1 MALPINIKSL
11 FVGQVIESDRIEFKA
26 GWNPNVVIRTIC
38 AFAND
43 FENIGGGY
51 IVVGVSET
59 DGVANLPPIGLQA
72 SQIDSIQK
80 QLYEM
85 CHFITPHYFPQTEV
99 VKIEG
104 VFVLVIWCPPG
115 DVRPYKAPKTLGKQ
129 DKGSKQFYIR
139 KLSSTVQPKD
149 ADLTQLMQ
157 LTAKVPFDNRVNQLA
172 SIEDM
177 DLTLMAAFLKDIGSS
192 LYYDLPKISFE
203 EVCIQM
209 SIARGPK
216 EALLPV
222 NVGLLMFSDD
232 PAKFFLKAQ
241 IEVVEYFD
249 EIGDQFNERTFN
261 GPIHEQLKAVLN
273 YLKSTIVKEQ
283 VRKVE
288 GQAEVVRFYNYPY
301 EALEEAVANAVF
313 HKSYEK
319 ASPIEINIRPDCI
332 EILSFPGPVPPVDA
346 EMLKRPRV
354 VARDYRNSRI
364 GEFLK
369 ELRLTEGRGTGL
381 PKMRA
386 LFRQN
391 GSPKPVFETD
401 ADRGY
406 FLTTFYPHP
415 MFLDAMI
422 NDLTDSAGTKLGSSW
437 DQVKLN
443 KNSMLGFFKLHLAP
457 SWHQAGTKLE
467 LTDDQFFLLQG
478 LEGEMSLVELM
489 GLVNRLDRT
498 KFRRDVLNALLACKI
513 VELTLPEKPTSPHQK
528 YQISKVLTEPNKEP
542 V

>member
-11 FVGQVIESDRIEFKA
+11 LEGQVIESDRIEFKA
-26 GWNPNVVIRTIC
+26 GWNPEVVLRTIC

-51 IVVGVSET
+51 IVIGVSET
-59 DGVANLPPIGLQA
+59 GGVANLPPIGLQA
-72 SQIDSIQK
+72 SQIDPIQK
-80 QLYEM
+80 QLYEI
-85 CHFITPHYFPQTEV
+85 CHFITPNYFPQTEAV
-99 VKIEG
+99 EFDG

-115 DVRPYKAPKTLGKQ
+115 DVRPYKAPKTLSKQ
-129 DKGSKQFYIR
+129 DKDSKQFYIR

-177 DLTLMAAFLKDIGSS
+177 DLTLIAAFLKDIGSS
-192 LYYDLPKISFE
+192 LYYELPKVSFE

-222 NVGLLMFSDD
+222 NVGLLMFSED
-232 PAKFFLKAQ
+232 PAKFFSKAQ
-241 IEVVEYFD
+241 IEVIEYFD
-249 EIGDQFNERTFN
+249 EIGDQFNERIFK

-283 VRKVE
+283 VRKVA
-288 GQAEVVRFYNYPY
+288 GQAEAVRFYNYPY

-369 ELRLTEGRGTGL
+369 ELKLTEGRGTGL
-381 PKMRA
+381 PKMRG

-391 GSPKPVFETD
+391 GSPEPTFETD
-401 ADRGY
+401 ADRTY

-415 MFLDAMI
+415 EFSGLSSVSMEQQV
-422 NDLTDSAGTKLGSSW
+422 GTKLGPGW
-437 DQVKLN
+437 DQDNNPYNLSLEQLQLVDFMEGDLSIVALMDK
-443 KNSMLGFFKLHLAP
+443 
-457 SWHQAGTKLE
+457 AGRT
-467 LTDDQFFLLQG
+467 
-478 LEGEMSLVELM
+478 
-489 GLVNRLDRT
+489 NRT
-498 KFRRDVLNALLACKI
+498 KFRDQVLKPLIEHGI
-513 VELTLPEKPTSPHQK
+513 VEMTLPNKPTSSKQK
-528 YQISKVLTEPNKEP
+528 YRISTEILSGK
-542 V
+542 